1 MRIEVFY
8 VAGCPNAQPTVERV
22 TEVLK
27 DLGITE
33 EVVQLPV
40 SDPATASAIRFLG
53 SPTIHVNGVDAEPS
67 ARTSNQFG
75 LMCRTY
81 LEGPRRAG
89 IPSPGLIRQTLLE
102 ALSPP
107 EPKMGETR

>member
-8 VAGCPNAQPTVERV
+8 IAGCPNAQPTVERV
-22 TEVLK
+22 AGVLK
-27 DLGITE
+27 DLGITAE
-33 EVVQLPV
+33 IVQLPV
-40 SDPATASAIRFLG
+40 SDPASASAIRFLG

-67 ARTSNQFG
+67 ARTFNQFG

-81 LEGPRRAG
+81 LEGPRSEG
-89 IPSPGLIRQTLLE
+89 VPSTGLIRQALLE
-102 ALSPP
+102 ALSPR